1 MERKIVKMSKRNV
14 VSRLLR
20 AKNDKEAITAWRR
33 DLNKVL
39 HIFNVSM
46 AGQLRFRRAN
56 SLISD
61 QTGNQYSHACCGSAS

>member
-1 MERKIVKMSKRNV
+1 MERKIVKMSRRNV

-39 HIFNVSM
+39 HIFNVSTV
-46 AGQLRFRRAN
+46 AQFCFLFAN
-56 SLISD
+56 GPLSD
-61 QTGNQYSHACCGSAS
+61 